1 MMATNVY
8 FSPAVKSEQ
17 NLYEDIVIE
26 SLKMYG
32 QDVYYLPRN
41 IVERD
46 YILGETVESQFDDS
60 YTLEMYIE
68 NPEGFGGESEL
79 MTKFGL
85 EIRDTATFVVS
96 KRRWEQ
102 SVGVFNNELTNY
114 RPNEGDLIYLP
125 MSKSFF
131 QIDKVEHEKPFY
143 QLQNLPT
150 YQLICSLYEFGDEK
164 FDTGNTEVDNIS
176 NLFAYQQELTISGIA
191 GTDFIIGENITENLG
206 DGVTISGAIASYKD
220 IADSTTSKIYLH
232 SIRTSD
238 SKYHQFTVG
247 GSVTTEVSSGTGT
260 ITAIKDME
268 GATEASVQDN
278 YAKNYEIETE
288 AAAVLDFTESNPFGD
303 F

>member
-1 MMATNVY
+1 MATNVY

-102 SVGVFNNELTNY
+102 SVGIFNNELTNY

-164 FDTGNTEVDNIS
+164 FDTGNAEVDNIS

-191 GTDFIIGENITENLG
+191 GTDFIIGENITQVLD
-206 DGVTISGAIASYKD
+206 DGVTISGAIASYKN
-220 IADSTTSKIYLH
+220 IAASTTSKIYLH

-247 GSVTTEVSSGTGT
+247 GSVTTEVSSGSGT

-268 GATEASVQDN
+268 GATEESVQDN
-278 YAKNYEIETE
+278 YANNFEIQTE
-288 AAAVLDFTESNPFGD
+288 ASAVLDFTESNPFGD

>member
-1 MMATNVY
+1 MATNVY

-102 SVGVFNNELTNY
+102 SVGIFNNELTNY

-164 FDTGNTEVDNIS
+164 FDTGNAEVDNIS

-191 GTDFIIGENITENLG
+191 GTDFIIGENITQVLDG
-206 DGVTISGAIASYKD
+206 GVTISGAIASYKN
-220 IADSTTSKIYLH
+220 IAASSTSKIYLH

-238 SKYHQFTVG
+238 SKYHEFTVG
-247 GSVTTEVSSGTGT
+247 GSVTTEVSNGSGT
-260 ITAIKDME
+260 ITAIIDTE
-268 GATEASVQDN
+268 GASDNSVQDN
-278 YAKNYEIETE
+278 YANNFEIQTE
-288 AAAVLDFTESNPFGD
+288 ASAVLDFTESNPFGD

>member
-1 MMATNVY
+1 MATNVY

-102 SVGVFNNELTNY
+102 SVGIFNNELTNY

-164 FDTGNTEVDNIS
+164 FDTGNAEVDNIS

-191 GTDFIIGENITENLG
+191 GTDFIIGENITQVLDG
-206 DGVTISGAIASYKD
+206 GVTISGAIASYKN
-220 IADSTTSKIYLH
+220 IAASTTSKIYLH

-238 SKYHQFTVG
+238 SKYHEFTVG
-247 GSVTTEVSSGTGT
+247 GSVTTEVSNGSGT
-260 ITAIKDME
+260 ITAIIDTE
-268 GATEASVQDN
+268 GASDNSVQDN
-278 YAKNYEIETE
+278 YANNFEIQTE
-288 AAAVLDFTESNPFGD
+288 ASAVLDFTESNPFGD

>member
-1 MMATNVY
+1 MATNVY

-41 IVERD
+41 IVEQD

-85 EIRDTATFVVS
+85 EIRDTATFVLS

-220 IADSTTSKIYLH
+220 IASSTTSKIYLH

-247 GSVTTEVSSGTGT
+247 ASVTTEVSGGSGT

>member
-1 MMATNVY
+1 MATNVY

-41 IVERD
+41 IVEQD

-85 EIRDTATFVVS
+85 EIRDTATFVLS

-191 GTDFIIGENITENLG
+191 GTDFIIGENITENLE

>member
-1 MMATNVY
+1 MATNVY

-102 SVGVFNNELTNY
+102 SVGIFNNELTNY

-164 FDTGNTEVDNIS
+164 FDTGNAEVDNIS

-191 GTDFIIGENITENLG
+191 GTDFIIGENITQVLDG
-206 DGVTISGAIASYKD
+206 GVTISGAIASYRN
-220 IADSTTSKIYLH
+220 IAASSTSKIYLH

-238 SKYHQFTVG
+238 SKYHEFTVG
-247 GSVTTEVSSGTGT
+247 GSVTTEVSNGSGT
-260 ITAIKDME
+260 ITAIIDTE
-268 GATEASVQDN
+268 GASDNSVQDN
-278 YAKNYEIETE
+278 YANNFEIQTE
-288 AAAVLDFTESNPFGD
+288 ASAVLDFTESNPFGD